1 MAEIA
6 TIARPYAE
14 AAFRAALDRGSLLD
28 KAGNGLALL
37 AAVAADERVRSLLS
51 DPRVRASQ
59 KKELFTSI
67 GGEQLDEV
75 ARNLVGL
82 LVDNGREV
90 LLGAIAEE
98 FDALKREHE
107 RVVKARIT
115 SAQPLS
121 DEQRGAIIAALERRY
136 GKKVEA
142 ELDVDPELLGGAR
155 VQVGDQVIHAS
166 VRDALAQM
174 AAALTR

>member
-14 AAFRAALDRGSLLD
+14 AIFRAALEKNALGPV
-28 KAGNGLALL
+28 AENLAL
-37 AAVAADERVRSLLS
+37 VAAIARDEGMHSVLLN
-51 DPRVRASQ
+51 PKVGAPQ
-59 KKELFTSI
+59 KKEIFDAAA
-67 GGEQLDEV
+67 GGRLDDITKRLV
-75 ARNLVGL
+75 AI
-82 LVDNGREV
+82 LVDNHREA
-90 LLGAIAEE
+90 LIGSIAEQ
-98 FDALKREHE
+98 FDELKHEHE
-107 RVVKARIT
+107 KVLRARIT
-115 SAQPLS
+115 SAQALT
-121 DEQRGAIIAALERRY
+121 DAQRDDIVSALEKRY

-142 ELDVDPELLGGAR
+142 DLDVDPQLLGGAR